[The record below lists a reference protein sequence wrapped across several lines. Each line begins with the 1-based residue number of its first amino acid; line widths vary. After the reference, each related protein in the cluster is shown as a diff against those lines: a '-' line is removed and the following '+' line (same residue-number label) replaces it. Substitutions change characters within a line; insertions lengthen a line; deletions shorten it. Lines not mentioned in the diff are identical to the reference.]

1 MARIV
6 AVAWPTAE
14 SLHIGQKPSQR
25 PVRGMTVA
33 EQLTVYE
40 VGERFAT
47 MSPSGEAFVYEVAW
61 DGRAYVAGYLPAPPS
76 ATGEGADRN

>member
-1 MARIV
+1 
-6 AVAWPTAE
+6 
-14 SLHIGQKPSQR
+14 
-25 PVRGMTVA
+25 MTVA

-61 DGRAYVAGYLPAPPS
+61 DGRAYVAGYLPAPPN
-76 ATGEGADRN
+76 ATGEGDGR